1 MITLILQGIA
11 VLFLLMIIGYKLLCI
26 VEGDADLVLE
36 KDTEKK
42 FAKAS
47 RDEDSV
53 TIRRRLTFRNRGK
66 QAAVV
71 SDCIARTQLPYEQYD
86 GIEARG
92 RVERVGEPR
101 EDDYFEAVIVDPHKS
116 IDIDVFITLKARKGQ
131 SLEFALSRMVDM
143 PIDIIYTTFSRRPYK
158 LLKDRIVMTAQEAA
172 DSVGVKLVDED

>member
-86 GIEARG
+86 GLETRG
-92 RVERVGEPR
+92 HAEL
-101 EDDYFEAVIVDPHKS
+101 
-116 IDIDVFITLKARKGQ
+116 T
-131 SLEFALSRMVDM
+131 ALR
-143 PIDIIYTTFSRRPYK
+143 
-158 LLKDRIVMTAQEAA
+158 QGAA
-172 DSVGVKLVDED
+172 WSG

>member
-71 SDCIARTQLPYEQYD
+71 SDCIARTQLAESFAGVSHMGGALMLLGYGGVFF
-86 GIEARG
+86 GIAVLIRKAKVAFVRG
-92 RVERVGEPR
+92 
-101 EDDYFEAVIVDPHKS
+101 
-116 IDIDVFITLKARKGQ
+116 
-131 SLEFALSRMVDM
+131 
-143 PIDIIYTTFSRRPYK
+143 
-158 LLKDRIVMTAQEAA
+158 
-172 DSVGVKLVDED
+172 